1 MSDVI
6 RYLSFS
12 VWLASLSVIIS
23 RSLSQFSYIYFSLT
37 QCYLNPWD
45 VLGSRLAAEGTG
57 KPDRRSSMFMEFLA
71 ECNAQIKSEQ
81 TQTHYTLLVTNCTSA
96 LDGTNSFAY

>member
-1 MSDVI
+1 M
-6 RYLSFS
+6 
-12 VWLASLSVIIS
+12 IIS

-57 KPDRRSSMFMEFLA
+57 KPDRRAPMFMEFLA
-71 ECNAQIKSEQ
+71 EWSTQIKSEQ
-81 TQTHYTLLVTNCTSA
+81 MQTHYTPQLQIAQVPWTEQTPLLTKA
-96 LDGTNSFAY
+96 